1 MEVLHPRCAGLDV
14 HSETVVSCVRI
25 QEKGRARHEVRT
37 FATTTKGLVA
47 LRDWLVAE
55 GVTDAVM
62 ERIVDEHLVG
72 GRPVKEHVFHQTS
85 GDASPPPAAPKE
97 G

>member
-37 FATTTKGLVA
+37 FSTTTKGLRA

-55 GVTDAVM
+55 GVTDAAM
-62 ERIVDEHLVG
+62 ESTGVY
-72 GRPVKEHVFHQTS
+72 
-85 GDASPPPAAPKE
+85 
-97 G
+97 